1 MMKRIGS
8 WLVIGLC
15 IAVSLIAMNYGGQNR
30 LKKPLNGFMDV
41 VTREN
46 TAWGV
51 YSTEKQYYTI
61 AEGGKYEETEPFEP
75 EETKV
80 YRTDWYEHESGSDGR
95 RNYLTEYRMYELYTE
110 KEIEVTPVF
119 RRILELIETT
129 EEKVIFHAWI
139 LCVRD
144 EYFVCVDRNVN
155 IWHPYV
161 LYYYSAAQDRLIKLA
176 TFDDQLPTEIRLS
189 EDFHERVGR

>member
-1 MMKRIGS
+1 MPERLKR

-15 IAVSLIAMNYGGQNR
+15 IAVSLIAMNYGDQTR
-30 LKKPLNGFMDV
+30 LEKPLNGFMDV
-41 VTREN
+41 VTRED
-46 TAWGV
+46 TYWGA
-51 YSTEKQYYTI
+51 YSTERQYYTI
-61 AEGGKYEETEPFEP
+61 AENGKYEKTDPFETE
-75 EETKV
+75 ETIV
-80 YRTDWYEHESGSDGR
+80 YRTDLYEHESGDGR
-95 RNYLTEYRMYELYTE
+95 RNYLTEYRLYDLYTE

-119 RRILELIETT
+119 RRILELVEET

-139 LCVRD
+139 LCVRE

-161 LYYYSAAQDRLIKLA
+161 LYYYSAAQDRLMKLA

-189 EDFHERVGR
+189 EDFYERVGG

>member
-1 MMKRIGS
+1 MPERLKR

-41 VTREN
+41 VTRGD
-46 TAWGV
+46 THWGA
-51 YSTEKQYYTI
+51 YSTERQYYTI
-61 AEGGKYEETEPFEP
+61 VENGKYEKTEPFEP

-80 YRTDWYEHESGSDGR
+80 CRTDLYEHESGSGGR
-95 RNYLTEYRMYELYTE
+95 RNYLTECRLYELYTE
-110 KEIEVTPVF
+110 KEIEVTSVF

-176 TFDDQLPTEIRLS
+176 TFDDELPTGIRIS
-189 EDFHERVGR
+189 EDFHERVGW